1 MKKILQRIGLLA
13 AAVML
18 LWGWQGMEAKAEEGT
33 GKFELKFTGDA
44 EKYCD
49 TIGIAGTQ
57 LTNGT
62 QADDT
67 PVYWLRLCSCD
78 QYIFTEAPTVV
89 VKDSTDKQIEICTGK
104 QHDDYAGRYYVFT
117 IKQIPSDDN
126 APYTIEIS
134 RGNYIEKISQI
145 DIRKITPPAAGQ
157 PLPQE
162 RDWLILTT
170 GMSINYSLKWI
181 DTKTQE
187 VVSGN
192 AKPNTTYCAELK
204 IEAVGSGYGFYNPA
218 ITTYPTTSYTVVQKN
233 IDTYK
238 LRFSFTT
245 GNTNTE
251 VTWEK
256 WNAWT
261 INTDKLQNGRIA
273 KGYGLSG
280 SAEESHKTHLFL
292 YVEPDDGYYFTE
304 EPKVSWNDTLL
315 VPMPKDSST
324 LYGYKYQLDDNG
336 SGTIVVEGTAEKKE
350 TNESENNGSETSAP
364 AASNDSSEEPYK
376 IINGAK
382 STWNGSTSE
391 GLTIR
396 GDGDFEKFAGVR
408 VDGNWIPSAHYEAK
422 SGSTIVTLKP
432 SYLASLSEGEHTV
445 DIMWIDD
452 SASTTFTVAAN
463 TAAAQPELDSV
474 PKTGEGVMG
483 WMPEILLLAA
493 AGLVTFGGI
502 LRRRS
507 NIQL

>member
-18 LWGWQGMEAKAEEGT
+18 LWGWQGMEAKAADDIFTFKYHPACHIDEIKSHVDKNEDGKKYYLYLYQEDGYAFTQAPGVSLYDETDKVPLVSFTKEQDNGNTCYTYFIWANLIDPTHKYSINISKYGMTIITKIRITPTAPVIGQTLPSKWDINTTGVHEKSLVWISDGQDVTGSVAEPNKTYFANIKLYEET
-33 GKFELKFTGDA
+33 DYEFRDSVTIDPKCVTSSMNNDRSFTFVYKFTTGDA
-44 EKYCD
+44 
-49 TIGIAGTQ
+49 Q
-57 LTNGT
+57 
-62 QADDT
+62 
-67 PVYWLRLCSCD
+67 
-78 QYIFTEAPTVV
+78 
-89 VKDSTDKQIEICTGK
+89 
-104 QHDDYAGRYYVFT
+104 
-117 IKQIPSDDN
+117 PS
-126 APYTIEIS
+126 
-134 RGNYIEKISQI
+134 
-145 DIRKITPPAAGQ
+145 
-157 PLPQE
+157 
-162 RDWLILTT
+162 
-170 GMSINYSLKWI
+170 
-181 DTKTQE
+181 
-187 VVSGN
+187 
-192 AKPNTTYCAELK
+192 
-204 IEAVGSGYGFYNPA
+204 NP
-218 ITTYPTTSYTVVQKN
+218 
-233 IDTYK
+233 
-238 LRFSFTT
+238 

-251 VTWEK
+251 ITWEK
-256 WNAWT
+256 WNDWT
-261 INTDKLQNGRIA
+261 INRDKLENGHIA

-280 SAEESHKTHLFL
+280 SAAESHDAHLFL
-292 YVEPDDGYYFTE
+292 YVEPKDGYYFTE

-315 VPMPKDSST
+315 VPLPKDSST

-336 SGTIVVEGTAEKKE
+336 SGTIVVEGKAVKKDTAEPQA
-350 TNESENNGSETSAP
+350 NEPQANTSQS
-364 AASNDSSEEPYK
+364 SNDTYK
-376 IINGAK
+376 IINGAR
-382 STWNGSTSE
+382 STWNGSTTE

-408 VDGNWIPSAHYEAK
+408 VDGNWIPSVHYEAK

-507 NIQL
+507 KIHL

>member
-13 AAVML
+13 MAGML
-18 LWGWQGMEAKAEEGT
+18 LWGWQGMNAKAADDIFTFKCDGPHIDKTKLKVAQEGNKYYFDIYPEDGYAFTQIPRASLDDDTT
-33 GKFELKFTGDA
+33 GATEGFFTVDKASDNTFYSCFIYNVSLNSTHKYSIRIFVDDIIEITKIRITSTAPVIGQTLPSIWGINTTGVRENPLVWMSDSQNVTGSVAKPNKTYSANITLSAASQYKFSDNVAIDPNNSVGQKKDSDGSITFVYEFTTGDA
-44 EKYCD
+44 
-49 TIGIAGTQ
+49 Q
-57 LTNGT
+57 
-62 QADDT
+62 
-67 PVYWLRLCSCD
+67 
-78 QYIFTEAPTVV
+78 
-89 VKDSTDKQIEICTGK
+89 
-104 QHDDYAGRYYVFT
+104 
-117 IKQIPSDDN
+117 PS
-126 APYTIEIS
+126 
-134 RGNYIEKISQI
+134 
-145 DIRKITPPAAGQ
+145 
-157 PLPQE
+157 
-162 RDWLILTT
+162 
-170 GMSINYSLKWI
+170 
-181 DTKTQE
+181 
-187 VVSGN
+187 
-192 AKPNTTYCAELK
+192 
-204 IEAVGSGYGFYNPA
+204 NP
-218 ITTYPTTSYTVVQKN
+218 
-233 IDTYK
+233 
-238 LRFSFTT
+238 
-245 GNTNTE
+245 GNTNSE

-336 SGTIVVEGTAEKKE
+336 SGTIVVEGTAAKKE
-350 TNESENNGSETSAP
+350 TNETENNGSETSAP
-364 AASNDSSEEPYK
+364 ASNDDSSEEPYK

-382 STWNGSTSE
+382 STWNGNTTE

-396 GDGDFEKFAGVR
+396 GDGDFAKFAGVR

-463 TAAAQPELDSV
+463 TAAAQPELDNV

-483 WMPEILLLAA
+483 WMPEILLLVA
-493 AGLVTFGGI
+493 AGLTIMGA
-502 LRRRS
+502 LR
-507 NIQL
+507 LKKAK